1 MVILFG
7 GQNKIRKWKN
17 YKIKMY
23 KAVIAGYSRSPFT
36 MARKG
41 GLIDIKPVNL
51 LAEVIKDLVSKSKI
65 NQNDIEDVVIG
76 CAFQVGEQ
84 CFNIGKLVTFLTG
97 MDIKTSGMTVD
108 RWCGSSMEGIHIAA
122 GKIAMGSGKVFIC
135 GGVES
140 MTRVNTGFDPIPY
153 PESEKDN
160 PNVYFSMGIT
170 AENVAKKYDI
180 SRKDQQEF
188 AISSHQKA
196 HDAQSKGNFKNEI
209 VSIGNCETD
218 GNIRPNSNQ
227 ETLNGLKTAFDQ
239 NGTVTAATSSPLTDG
254 AAATLIC
261 EENYA
266 KENNLEILGRIVSTA
281 VQGCEPNFMGLGPI
295 GASKKALERAN
306 LTIDK
311 IDIVELNEAFASQSL
326 ACIKDLKIDQKK
338 VNIDGGALALGH
350 PLGATGARITGKAAD
365 LLKRENKKYA
375 LSTQCIGLGMGIA
388 TIIESVN

>member
-1 MVILFG
+1 
-7 GQNKIRKWKN
+7 
-17 YKIKMY
+17 MY
-23 KAVIAGYSRSPFT
+23 KSVIAGYSRSPFT

-41 GLIDIKPVNL
+41 ALIDTKPVNL
-51 LAEVIKDLVSKSKI
+51 LADVIKNLVSKSNVKK
-65 NQNDIEDVVIG
+65 QDIEDVVVG

-84 CFNIGKLVTFLTG
+84 CFNIGKLVTFLTN
-97 MDIKTSGMTVD
+97 MEVKTSGMTVD
-108 RWCGSSMEGIHIAA
+108 RWCGSSMEAIHIAA

-153 PESEKDN
+153 PENEKNN

-180 SRKDQQEF
+180 SRKDQQAF

-196 HDAQSKGNFKNEI
+196 YEAQTSGKFKNEI
-209 VSIGNCETD
+209 VTIGSCETD
-218 GNIRPNSNQ
+218 GNIRPKSNQ
-227 ETLNGLKTAFDQ
+227 ETLDGLKLAFDQ

-281 VQGCEPNFMGLGPI
+281 VEGCEANYMGLGPI
-295 GASKKALERAN
+295 GASKKALQRAN

-338 VNIDGGALALGH
+338 VNLDGGALALGH
-350 PLGATGARITGKAAD
+350 PLGATGARITGKAAE

-388 TIIESVN
+388 TIIESIN

>member
-1 MVILFG
+1 MF
-7 GQNKIRKWKN
+7 
-17 YKIKMY
+17 

-41 GLIDIKPVNL
+41 ELIDVKPVNL
-51 LAEVIKDLVSKSKI
+51 LAEVINNLVSKTNI
-65 NQNDIEDVVIG
+65 NKSEIEDIVIG
-76 CAFQVGEQ
+76 CAFQTGEQ
-84 CFNIGKLVTFLTG
+84 CFNIGKLVTFLTN

-140 MTRVNTGFDPIPY
+140 MTRVNTGFDAMPY
-153 PESEKDN
+153 PYDEKEN

-170 AENVAKKYDI
+170 AENVAKQYSI
-180 SRKDQQEF
+180 SRTEQQEF

-196 HDAQSKGNFKNEI
+196 FEAQSKGNFNNEI
-209 VSIGNCETD
+209 VAIGNCSKD
-218 GNIRPNSNQ
+218 SNIRPNSNQ
-227 ETLNGLKTAFDQ
+227 EKLDGLKLAFDQ

-254 AAATLIC
+254 ASATLIC
-261 EENYA
+261 EEQYA
-266 KENNLEILGRIVSTA
+266 KDNNLEILARIISTS
-281 VQGCEPNFMGLGPI
+281 VQGCRADTMGLGPI
-295 GASKKALERAN
+295 GASQKALERAK
-306 LTIDK
+306 LTIKD

-326 ACIKDLKIDQKK
+326 ACIKDLQIDPKK

-350 PLGATGARITGKAAD
+350 PLGATGARITGKAAQ

-375 LSTQCIGLGMGIA
+375 LASQCIGLGMGIA
-388 TIIESVN
+388 TIIESVE

>member
-1 MVILFG
+1 
-7 GQNKIRKWKN
+7 
-17 YKIKMY
+17 MY
-23 KAVIAGYSRSPFT
+23 KSVIAGYSRSPFT

-41 GLIDIKPVNL
+41 ALIDTKPVNL
-51 LAEVIKDLVSKSKI
+51 LGDVIKNLVSKSNVKK
-65 NQNDIEDVVIG
+65 QDIEDIVVG

-84 CFNIGKLVTFLTG
+84 CFNIGKLVTFLTN
-97 MDIKTSGMTVD
+97 MEVKTSGMTVD
-108 RWCGSSMEGIHIAA
+108 RWCGSSMEAIHIAA
-122 GKIAMGSGKVFIC
+122 GKIAMGAGKVFIC

-140 MTRVNTGFDPIPY
+140 MTRVNTGFDPIPF

-180 SRKDQQEF
+180 SRKDQQAF

-196 HDAQSKGNFKNEI
+196 FDAQTSGKFKNEI
-209 VSIGNCETD
+209 VTIGSCETD
-218 GNIRPNSNQ
+218 GNIRPKSNQ
-227 ETLNGLKTAFDQ
+227 ETLDGLKLAFDQ

-266 KENNLEILGRIVSTA
+266 RENNLEILGRIVSTA
-281 VQGCEPNFMGLGPI
+281 VEGCEPNYMGLGPI
-295 GASKKALERAN
+295 GASRKALKRAN
-306 LTIDK
+306 LNIDK
-311 IDIVELNEAFASQSL
+311 IDIIELNEAFASQSL

-350 PLGATGARITGKAAD
+350 PLGATGARITGKAAE

-388 TIIESVN
+388 TIIESIN